1 MVQEFPDVERN
12 DRGKGSFSQYR
23 YGLMPNN
30 PRGRL
35 RLAASNAYQRELQEI
50 LDSGAS
56 PLETAFSRRSQQE
69 DSIDAPIEVRLF
81 TGTRVSG
88 PVGFIP
94 RGLESIVDEALSR
107 LDLNARKQ
115 RIPAVIVRSGGRL
128 RVELL
133 MGQTR

>member
-1 MVQEFPDVERN
+1 MAVQFPEVERN

-23 YGLMPNN
+23 YALMPNN
-30 PRGRL
+30 PRVRI
-35 RLAASNAYQRELQEI
+35 RLAASNPYQRELQEI

-69 DSIDAPIEVRLF
+69 DSVDAPIEVRLF

-107 LDLNARKQ
+107 LDLNSRKQ

>member
-1 MVQEFPDVERN
+1 MVLEFPEVERN

-30 PRGRL
+30 PRVRM
-35 RLAASNAYQRELQEI
+35 RLAASNDHQRELQEI

-107 LDLNARKQ
+107 LDLNSRKQ

>member
-23 YGLMPNN
+23 YGLLPNN
-30 PRGRL
+30 QRVRL
-35 RLAASNAYQRELQEI
+35 RLAASNDYQRELQEI

>member
-12 DRGKGSFSQYR
+12 DLVKGSFSQYR

-30 PRGRL
+30 PRVRL

>member
-30 PRGRL
+30 ARVRL

-69 DSIDAPIEVRLF
+69 DSVDAPIEVRLF